1 MSLGE
6 RDLEE
11 LELLLDAEQEWV
23 KYNKIE
29 TMYPAGTPLSIEHY
43 PKHLEC
49 FDLGPKYRH
58 RCFMGG
64 NGTGKSYGMG
74 GYEAA
79 LHLTGDYPTWWTG
92 IRYDN
97 PQELFGKNLEIWVC
111 GDTRETV
118 RDIMQTILLGD
129 FAKEG
134 DEALGTGLIPKNR
147 IGRVKVIPN
156 TGNSCDFAL
165 VKHKSGQW
173 AKVKFKAYEQ
183 GRKAFQGTSIPFILL
198 DEEPPFH
205 IFQEC
210 MQRGRGV
217 DGRILLTFTPLS
229 GHTDVV
235 DNFLGWEKKN
245 KEGGSVM
252 TTSCAWEDVPHLD
265 EDWKRETL
273 AMTPAYLR
281 NARRRGIPSA
291 GVGAVYP
298 IEEDQFVIAPIPLP
312 RHFRRCF
319 GFDHGWHN
327 TAALW
332 AAWDKD
338 TDVVYIYSDYKR
350 GEQPIEV
357 HAVAI
362 KARGDWIPG
371 AGDSSARDSD
381 GQQIINKYK
390 GLGVKMHLPD
400 KSVDAGV
407 QEVMSRLSTGR
418 LKVFSTCQKLIDEFR
433 RYHYDEKQK
442 IVKEHDHLMDCLRY
456 IVMTGLK
463 LSMTVNPPP
472 SDNYSQVTFG

>member
-1 MSLGE
+1 MSLDE
-6 RDLEE
+6 RDIEE
-11 LELLLDAEQEWV
+11 LELLIEAELEYQRH
-23 KYNKIE
+23 NKIE
-29 TMYPAGTPLSIEHY
+29 TMYPAGEALAIDWY
-43 PKHLEC
+43 PKHREC
-49 FDLGPKYRH
+49 FEAGPKYRH

-64 NGTGKSYGMG
+64 NGTGKSYGVG
-74 GYEAA
+74 GYEVA
-79 LHLTGDYPTWWTG
+79 LHATGLYPVWWNG

-97 PQELFGKNLEIWVC
+97 PQAQFGKALEIWVC

-129 FAKEG
+129 VAKGGKE
-134 DEALGTGLIPKNR
+134 ELGTGLIPRDK
-147 IGRVKVIPN
+147 IGRVKYIQN
-156 TGNSCDFAL
+156 TNNSADY
-165 VKHKSGQW
+165 VTVRHVSGSW
-173 AKVKFKAYEQ
+173 TKVKFKAYEQ

-229 GHTDVV
+229 GHTEVV
-235 DNFLGWEKKN
+235 DNFLAWEKKN
-245 KEGGSVM
+245 REGGSVI
-252 TTSCAWEDVPHLD
+252 TIPCAWDDVPHLT
-265 EDWKRETL
+265 EEWKRETL

-298 IEEDQFVIAPIPLP
+298 IEEDQFVINPVPLP
-312 RHFRRCF
+312 SHFRRAF

-332 AAWDKD
+332 GAHDRD
-338 TDVVYIYSDYKR
+338 NDILYVYSDYKR

-357 HAVAI
+357 HATAI

-390 GLGVKMHLPD
+390 ALGVNMRLPD

-418 LKVFSTCQKLIDEFR
+418 LKIFSTCQKTIDEIR
-433 RYHYDEKQK
+433 RYHYNDNQA
-442 IVKEHDHLMDCLRY
+442 IVKQNDHLMDCLRY
-456 IVMTGLK
+456 LVMTGIKIATTPRL
-463 LSMTVNPPP
+463 LPPDKT
-472 SDNYSQVTFG
+472 SNVSFG